1 MSGLVGS
8 ITYASMTYNNDID
21 NNNVIKGIKMANY
34 LDTKILELELAE
46 KNAESLIGTFLKT
59 NDKIK
64 DYNITFEYKGEWL
77 MDKIKKIIKII
88 LRILICIIVLIILM
102 YIILAFT
109 R

>member
-46 KNAESLIGTFLKT
+46 KNKPKEDKKEQNNTT
-59 NDKIK
+59 NLVEEIK
-64 DYNITFEYKGEWL
+64 ED
-77 MDKIKKIIKII
+77 M
-88 LRILICIIVLIILM
+88 
-102 YIILAFT
+102 T